1 MITPVKNHQD
11 FYFINLFNMIVNRSG
26 TEFDMN
32 DEEIEKFAHG
42 LNDNALLLKDKLRD
56 EGQDPSIIEQEIIK
70 QFYSFE
76 GDYYLTE
83 IKRLIQDDYP
93 NWFNSMEGESIELS
107 TICRRIKRYIISS
120 IGENILTNKELGEIE
135 LLGFIQKFYE
145 ENVIQQKTGFRKQF
159 GSN

>member
-1 MITPVKNHQD
+1 
-11 FYFINLFNMIVNRSG
+11 
-26 TEFDMN
+26 
-32 DEEIEKFAHG
+32 
-42 LNDNALLLKDKLRD
+42 
-56 EGQDPSIIEQEIIK
+56 
-70 QFYSFE
+70 
-76 GDYYLTE
+76 
-83 IKRLIQDDYP
+83 
-93 NWFNSMEGESIELS
+93 MEGESIELS